1 MHGYVNG
8 LAIDRRE
15 NKNKKKLQKYIN
27 RSNMNHWVQN
37 LPLSFCLVVH
47 QLQSSLFNF

>member
-1 MHGYVNG
+1 MGM
-8 LAIDRRE
+8 LMDLLLTDKKI
-15 NKNKKKLQKYIN
+15 KIKKLQKYIN

-37 LPLSFCLVVH
+37 LPIFYLVVH